1 MTGEPGEKLQYIKG
15 ILEASLLEGAK
26 GGTAES
32 IKRQKNRPPDRFGG
46 PIVLMRDQFSEKTT
60 WSVGLSV
67 FHLATSS
74 SLKSCFSIS
83 GARLTTAPISS

>member
-1 MTGEPGEKLQYIKG
+1 MTSERGERLQYFRR

-32 IKRQKNRPPDRFGG
+32 VKRQKNRPPKRFGG
-46 PIVLMRDQFSEKTT
+46 PIVLMRGQFSENTT

-67 FHLATSS
+67 FHLATNSS
-74 SLKSCFSIS
+74 
-83 GARLTTAPISS
+83 RN